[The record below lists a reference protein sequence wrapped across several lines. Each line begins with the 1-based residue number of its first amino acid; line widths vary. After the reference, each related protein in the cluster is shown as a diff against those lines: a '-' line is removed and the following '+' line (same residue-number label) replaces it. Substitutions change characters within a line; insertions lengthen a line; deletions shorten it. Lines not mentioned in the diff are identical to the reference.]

1 MRFGLDFSSYV
12 KVSGWTSERCLNQR
26 GLGFTVTR
34 LIYVDDGTRNGIEIA
49 QRNGNKIAHDTLVIA
64 GPISHGCILTL
75 ELNARSG
82 EPNSAFKVELD
93 PDYK

>member
-75 ELNARSG
+75 DVDEVTDDAT
-82 EPNSAFKVELD
+82 FKVKLD